1 MLVYDAIFFDV
12 DDTLLSFS
20 RCSRQAFADTFAA
33 LEIPL
38 EESAYACFLEIDR
51 CLWARQKQGEITVR
65 QVLDRRFGQL
75 AERLG
80 IEPAGD
86 MQAIFQEKLA
96 QTHQTEPGAWE
107 ILAYAGKICP
117 LYAASNGIYDMQVQ
131 RLRLA
136 GLEPYFQ
143 DIFVSDALG
152 AEKPQ
157 REFFEQCLRKSG
169 KRRENILWIGDSL
182 EADIAGAAAVGLDTC
197 WYNPRGLPAPDAPFP
212 QYIVRKLEECRK
224 LI

>member
-1 MLVYDAIFFDV
+1 MPVYDAIFFDV

-20 RCSRQAFADTFAA
+20 KCSRQAFAETFAA
-33 LEIPL
+33 LEVPL

-51 CLWARQKQGEITVR
+51 RLWARQKRGDITVR

-80 IEPAGD
+80 IGLAGD

-96 QTHQTEPGAWE
+96 QTHQTEPGARE
-107 ILAYAGKICP
+107 ILAYAGKIYP

-131 RLRLA
+131 RLKLA

-157 REFFEQCLRKSG
+157 REFFEQCLGKSG
-169 KRRENILWIGDSL
+169 KRRKNTLWIGDSL

-197 WYNPRGLPAPDAPFP
+197 WYNPQGLPAPDAPFP
-212 QYIVRKLEECRK
+212 KYIVRKLDECRK